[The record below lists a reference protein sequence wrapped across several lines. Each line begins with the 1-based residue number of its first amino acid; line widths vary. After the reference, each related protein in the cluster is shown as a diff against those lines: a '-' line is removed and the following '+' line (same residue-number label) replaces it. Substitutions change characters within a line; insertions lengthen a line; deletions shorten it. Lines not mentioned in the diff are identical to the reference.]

1 MENGLIGVF
10 ASNKIDALETRI
22 EQCHSRMGM
31 EAIRQEIAYIGDT
44 FIKGYLLKKLDGIAD
59 RLSYEEQIAYYQA
72 KIEELRRHKDE

>member
-1 MENGLIGVF
+1 MPFSHGHG
-10 ASNKIDALETRI
+10 SDTTRD
-22 EQCHSRMGM
+22 SL
-31 EAIRQEIAYIGDT
+31 YIGDT